1 MGPEVGRRCKAVSCR
16 TIQGMSSNPVIV
28 FTGLS
33 GTGKSTLADLL
44 ARDLGVPA
52 FSGDWLLGSLAPA
65 HAVLAKLDRPRYLA
79 MYHSMLESLMTR
91 QLMLDQG
98 AVVDCRI
105 DDTVALRWQRVADK
119 YGIRLHVVECVC
131 SDEAEHRRRVE
142 GRQRNIPGWHEVDW
156 AHVQRSRAESS
167 PLTVPHLTVDAMEP
181 IEANLE
187 RIRSLMV

>member
-1 MGPEVGRRCKAVSCR
+1 M
-16 TIQGMSSNPVIV
+16 SNPVVV

-44 ARDLGVPA
+44 ARKLGVPA

-65 HAVLAKLDRPRYLA
+65 HAVLARLDRPRYLA
-79 MYHSMLESLMTR
+79 MYHSMLESLITR
-91 QLMLDQG
+91 QLILDQG

-105 DDTVALRWQRVADK
+105 DDTVAARWQGVADQ
-119 YGIRLHVVECVC
+119 YSAHFHVIECVC
-131 SDEAEHRRRVE
+131 SDETEHRRRVE

-156 AHVQRSRAESS
+156 AHVQRSRAESP
-167 PLTVPHLTVDAMEP
+167 PLTVPHLTVDSMEP

-187 RIRSLMV
+187 RIRSQVT

>member
-1 MGPEVGRRCKAVSCR
+1 MSC
-16 TIQGMSSNPVIV
+16 PVVV

-33 GTGKSTLADLL
+33 GTGKSTLADRL

-65 HAVLAKLDRPRYLA
+65 HPVLARLDRQRYLA
-79 MYHSMLESLMTR
+79 MYHSMLESLITR

-98 AVVDCRI
+98 AVVDCGI
-105 DDTVALRWQRVADK
+105 DDTVALRWQEVTDK
-119 YGIRLHVVECVC
+119 YGTRLHVVECVC
-131 SDEAEHRRRVE
+131 SDETEHRRRVE

-181 IEANLE
+181 IKANLQS
-187 RIRSLMV
+187 IHSWVT